1 MAAVEVS
8 PQRRLARRRG
18 DGYSTCAETPGEE
31 RRTFQRPTLEGVGT
45 ASLQT
50 ASFRRRN
57 AEAARLRSG
66 EAEADAVLQGSMSLP
81 RSGGPKC
88 ALLEERACVRV
99 SELRARERMPRRQET
114 GQQSTRTTRE
124 RVRVLITGGR
134 IQRRIQAL
142 AKEIRRDFQAEPLH
156 LVSVLKGGVFFLT
169 DLARNI
175 PGEVSFD
182 FIAVSSY
189 GQKTHS
195 SGQARLTRD
204 LDSSIEGKTVIVVE
218 DILDTGMT
226 LQYLLRLFQQR
237 KPKHLRVAVLLDK
250 PDRRIAAVHAD
261 YVGFSI
267 PNEFVVGYGLD
278 YAERYRN
285 LPYVG
290 VLLLGPGLKEKPAE
304 D

>member
-1 MAAVEVS
+1 MAK
-8 PQRRLARRRG
+8 ARAKNREDR
-18 DGYSTCAETPGEE
+18 
-31 RRTFQRPTLEGVGT
+31 Q
-45 ASLQT
+45 Q
-50 ASFRRRN
+50 
-57 AEAARLRSG
+57 
-66 EAEADAVLQGSMSLP
+66 
-81 RSGGPKC
+81 PK
-88 ALLEERACVRV
+88 E
-99 SELRARERMPRRQET
+99 S
-114 GQQSTRTTRE
+114 
-124 RVRVLITGGR
+124 VRVLITAGR
-134 IQRRIQAL
+134 IQRRILAL
-142 AKEIRRDFQAEPLH
+142 AKEIRKDFLGERLH

-189 GQKTHS
+189 GQNTHS
-195 SGQARLTRD
+195 SGQVRLTRD
-204 LDSSIEGKTVIVVE
+204 LDSSIEGRTVIVVE

-250 PDRRIAAVHAD
+250 PERRIAAVRAD

-278 YAERYRN
+278 YSERYRN

-290 VLLLGPGLKEKPAE
+290 VLNLGGRAKREKSE
-304 D
+304 

>member
-1 MAAVEVS
+1 MPNRQKAAEQNS
-8 PQRRLARRRG
+8 R
-18 DGYSTCAETPGEE
+18 TP
-31 RRTFQRPTLEGVGT
+31 
-45 ASLQT
+45 
-50 ASFRRRN
+50 
-57 AEAARLRSG
+57 
-66 EAEADAVLQGSMSLP
+66 
-81 RSGGPKC
+81 
-88 ALLEERACVRV
+88 
-99 SELRARERMPRRQET
+99 
-114 GQQSTRTTRE
+114 RE
-124 RVRVLITGGR
+124 RVRVLITGAR

-142 AKEIRRDFQAEPLH
+142 AQEIRKDFPCEPLH

-189 GQKTHS
+189 GEKTHS
-195 SGQARLTRD
+195 SGRVRLTRD
-204 LDSSIEGKTVIVVE
+204 LDSSVEGKTVIVVE

-250 PDRRIAAVHAD
+250 PERRIAAVHAD

-290 VLLLGPGLKEKPAE
+290 VLLIGHGLKKKPAE

>member
-1 MAAVEVS
+1 MEES
-8 PQRRLARRRG
+8 KNNRNK
-18 DGYSTCAETPGEE
+18 TPK
-31 RRTFQRPTLEGVGT
+31 P
-45 ASLQT
+45 
-50 ASFRRRN
+50 
-57 AEAARLRSG
+57 
-66 EAEADAVLQGSMSLP
+66 P
-81 RSGGPKC
+81 REK
-88 ALLEERACVRV
+88 
-99 SELRARERMPRRQET
+99 
-114 GQQSTRTTRE
+114 
-124 RVRVLITGGR
+124 VRVLLTAGR
-134 IQRRIQAL
+134 IHKRIREM
-142 AKEIRRDFQAEPLH
+142 AKQIRKDFRGEPLH

-169 DLARNI
+169 DLARSI

-189 GQKTHS
+189 GHNTHS
-195 SGQARLTRD
+195 SGQVRLTRD

-250 PDRRIAAVHAD
+250 PERRVAAVRAD
-261 YVGFSI
+261 YTGFSI

-278 YAERYRN
+278 YSERYRN

-290 VLLLGPGLKEKPAE
+290 VLSLGGAVKKS